1 MARMTKDGK
10 TATVP
15 PEKVAAAQARGWTVL
30 PDSGETEGADM
41 SVGEPAAKPTN
52 PVADAA
58 KAFATGASRWAT
70 LGLDDEASGVMT
82 GLLEAVSPTSLSDEG
97 DDVLTRLEKGYRQ
110 GKTDRRALVD
120 DMSKRSPTAYNTGA
134 GAGAGLAAALTPA
147 TAGARVLAAGV
158 AGPGFADIDLGKRE
172 APAAAARSV
181 GAGLVGGAVVDKAA
195 AVAAPAISKAVTAA
209 TEKLQ
214 ALQPAAREAAIDAL
228 DAIVKAGGPK
238 AAALKKIDDV
248 VKGAA
253 SKAADKMRP
262 ATPAPPAAPAPP
274 APPVDNSFAE
284 AMAQDAMA
292 RRLGGLVDEPMPAM
306 PPRNPRTPA
315 DQIPAARNPR
325 TPADQIPKAPPAD
338 PLDELV
344 AARVPAAT
352 APAAAASESASTV
365 IPVVTKNSSAGNI
378 AQAVEATAVQL
389 GTTDLA
395 TIANALKL
403 PTTLVSDPLKN
414 AVKRFAFREAV
425 KASAG
430 KAAPATDDVGV
441 ALQELAAE
449 GKQAAGGMTDEAM
462 SAINQARREV
472 PRSLL
477 PGDRPMAQV
486 AGANQGAE
494 MRAAYQ
500 ALTPEQRVQ
509 WIQYLRG
516 QGYPDE
522 KIRTMLGVTQRDWR
536 AQSFNR

>member
-1 MARMTKDGK
+1 MTPEQEIEALKLEEEALALEAEARRRKAAPAK
-10 TATVP
+10 TT
-15 PEKVAAAQARGWTVL
+15 
-30 PDSGETEGADM
+30 S
-41 SVGEPAAKPTN
+41 PAE

-70 LGLDDEASGVMT
+70 LGMDDEASGVMT
-82 GLLEAVSPTSLSDEG
+82 GLLEAFSPTSLSDEG

-120 DMSKRSPTAYNTGA
+120 DLSKRSPTAYNTGA

-147 TAGARVLAAGV
+147 TAGARTLAAGI

-181 GAGLVGGAVVDKAA
+181 ATGLVAGAVIDKAA
-195 AVAAPAISKAVTAA
+195 GVVAPAVSKAVAAA

-214 ALQPAAREAAIDAL
+214 TLQPVAREAAIDAL

-238 AAALKKIDDV
+238 AAALKKVDDV
-248 VKGAA
+248 VK
-253 SKAADKMRP
+253 KAAAGGLDKLR
-262 ATPAPPAAPAPP
+262 TPAPPSPPAAAPPR
-274 APPVDNSFAE
+274 PPVDNSFAE
-284 AMAQDAMA
+284 AMADDAMS
-292 RRLGGLVDEPMPAM
+292 RRLGGLMDEPMPAV
-306 PPRNPRTPA
+306 PARNPRTPA

-325 TPADQIPKAPPAD
+325 TPADQIPKAAD
-338 PLDELV
+338 PIDELV
-344 AARVPAAT
+344 TARMP
-352 APAAAASESASTV
+352 AASEPMSTIV
-365 IPVVTKNSSAGNI
+365 PVVTKNSSAGNI
-378 AQAVEATAVQL
+378 AQAVEAKAVEL

-403 PTTLVSDPLKN
+403 PTSLVTAPLKN
-414 AVKRFAFREAV
+414 AVSRFAFREAV
-425 KASAG
+425 KANAG
-430 KAAPATDDVGV
+430 KAAGAADDVGA

-477 PGDRPMAQV
+477 PGDRPMSQV

-516 QGYPDE
+516 QGLTDE
-522 KIRTMLGVTQRDWR
+522 KIRTLVGVTQRDWR

>member
-15 PEKVAAAQARGWTVL
+15 ADKVAAASARGWTVI
-30 PDSGETEGADM
+30 PESGETEGEDT
-41 SVGEPAAKPTN
+41 SVGEPAAPAKPTN
-52 PVADAA
+52 PVVDAG

-70 LGLDDEASGVMT
+70 LGMDDEVSGVMT
-82 GLLEAVSPTSLSDEG
+82 GLLEAVSPTSLSDED
-97 DDVLTRLEKGYRQ
+97 DDVLARLEKGYRQ
-110 GKTDRRALVD
+110 GKQDRRALVD
-120 DMSKRSPTAYNTGA
+120 DLSKRSPQAYNTGA

-158 AGPGFADIDLGKRE
+158 AGPGIADIDLGRQD

-195 AVAAPAISKAVTAA
+195 SAIAPAVSKAVTAA

-214 ALQPAAREAAIDAL
+214 ALQPGAREAAIDAL

-238 AAALKKIDDV
+238 AAMLKKVDDV
-248 VKGAA
+248 VKSAA
-253 SKAADKMRP
+253 STGLGKLR
-262 ATPAPPAAPAPP
+262 TPAPSTAPAPP
-274 APPVDNSFAE
+274 ASPPVDNSFAE
-284 AMAQDAMA
+284 AMAADTLSK
-292 RRLGGLVDEPMPAM
+292 RLGGLVDEPMPTMA
-306 PPRNPRTPA
+306 PLNPRTPA
-315 DQIPAARNPR
+315 EQIPKVLSPR

-338 PLDELV
+338 PIDELV
-344 AARVPAAT
+344 TARM
-352 APAAAASESASTV
+352 APASEPMSTIV
-365 IPVVTKNSSAGNI
+365 PVVTKNSSAGNI
-378 AQAVEATAVQL
+378 AQAVEATAIQL

-403 PTTLVSDPLKN
+403 PTTLVSAPLKN
-414 AVKRFAFREAV
+414 AVGRFAFREAV
-425 KASAG
+425 KGAARKVAG
-430 KAAPATDDVGV
+430 AADDVEGA
-441 ALQELAAE
+441 ALRELAAE
-449 GKQAAGGMTDEAM
+449 SKQAGGMTDEAM
-462 SAINQARREV
+462 AAINQAKREV

-516 QGYPDE
+516 QGLTDE
-522 KIRTMLGVTQRDWR
+522 KIRTLVGVTQRDWR

>member
-52 PVADAA
+52 PVADAG

-70 LGLDDEASGVMT
+70 LGMDDEASGVMT

-147 TAGARVLAAGV
+147 TAGARTLAAGI
-158 AGPGFADIDLGKRE
+158 AGPGLADVDLGRRE
-172 APAAAARSV
+172 APAEAARSV
-181 GAGLVGGAVVDKAA
+181 ATGLVGGAVFDKATS
-195 AVAAPAISKAVTAA
+195 VAAPAILKAVTAA

-214 ALQPAAREAAIDAL
+214 TLQPAARAAAIDAL

-253 SKAADKMRP
+253 SKAVDKLRP

-292 RRLGGLVDEPMPAM
+292 RRLGGLVDEPMPTM
-306 PPRNPRTPA
+306 PPRSPRTPA

-325 TPADQIPKAPPAD
+325 TPADQIPKAPSAD

-344 AARVPAAT
+344 TARMP
-352 APAAAASESASTV
+352 PASEPMSTV
-365 IPVVTKNSSAGNI
+365 VPVVTKNSSAGNI

-403 PTTLVSDPLKN
+403 PTTLVADPLKN
-414 AVKRFAFREAV
+414 AVSRFAFREAV

-430 KAAPATDDVGV
+430 KAAPMADDAAAV
-441 ALQELAAE
+441 LKEIAAE
-449 GKQAAGGMTDEAM
+449 GRPSTPGVLPDEAM
-462 SAINQARREV
+462 AAINQAKREV

-494 MRAAYQ
+494 MRAAYE
-500 ALTPEQRVQ
+500 ALSPEQRVA
-509 WIQYLRG
+509 WIATLRR
-516 QGYPDE
+516 QGLDDE
-522 KIRTMLGVTQRDWR
+522 KIRTMLGITKAKWR
-536 AQSFNR
+536 QTSFNR